1 VNIKQLQAYYGLKWN
16 PFLPEVPADA
26 LVKDESTK
34 RLCWRVEHVVM
45 DGGFAM
51 VTGEPGSGKSIA
63 LRQLQA
69 HLSELPELTVRVL
82 ARPQSHIRDFYR
94 EMGDVFGVELKTG
107 NRFGNFSALRSQW
120 LSHIKSSMFRP
131 VLLLDEAQ
139 ETPDEVLSELRLLSS
154 INLDSK
160 NILAVVLAGDS
171 RLPGKLRSTALLPL
185 ESRIRVR
192 HHLDKR
198 PPEEMAHILTELL
211 AHAGA
216 ETLLTP
222 GLIKTMAEHAMGNLR
237 AMMMLGTELLAAGA
251 QRQVRQ
257 LDEDLF
263 FEVFRDALK
272 KRKGTR

>member
-16 PFLPEVPADA
+16 PFLAEAPTEA
-26 LVKDESTK
+26 LVRDDSTK

-51 VTGEPGSGKSIA
+51 ITGEPGSGKSIA

-69 HLSELPELTVRVL
+69 HLSDIPELKVRVL

-94 EMGDVFGVELKTG
+94 EMGDIFGVDLKLG
-107 NRFGNFSALRSQW
+107 NRFGSFTTLRAQW
-120 LSHIKSSMFRP
+120 LSHIKSSLLRP
-131 VLLLDEAQ
+131 VLLIDEAQ

-154 INLDSK
+154 IDLDSK
-160 NILAVVLAGDS
+160 TILAVVLAGDS
-171 RLPGKLRSTALLPL
+171 RLPGKLRSAALLPL

-198 PPEEMAHILTELL
+198 PPEEMAHILTEIL
-211 AHAGA
+211 AAAGA
-216 ETLLTP
+216 ESLLTP
-222 GLIKTMAEHAMGNLR
+222 GLIRTLAEHAMGNLR
-237 AMMMLGTELLAAGA
+237 AMMMLGHELLSAGA
-251 QRQVRQ
+251 QRQARQ

-272 KRKGTR
+272 KKRAK

>member
-1 VNIKQLQAYYGLKWN
+1 MNLKQLQTYYGLKWN
-16 PFLPEVPADA
+16 PFLAEAPTEA
-26 LVKDESTK
+26 LVRDDSTK

-51 VTGEPGSGKSIA
+51 ITGEPGSGKSIA

-69 HLSELPELTVRVL
+69 HLSDIPELKVRVL

-94 EMGDVFGVELKTG
+94 EMGDIFGVDLKLG
-107 NRFGNFSALRSQW
+107 NRFGSFTTLRAQW
-120 LSHIKSSMFRP
+120 LSHIKSSLLRP
-131 VLLLDEAQ
+131 VLLIDEAQ

-154 INLDSK
+154 VDLDSK
-160 NILAVVLAGDS
+160 TILAVVLAGDS
-171 RLPGKLRSTALLPL
+171 RLPGKLRSAALLPL

-198 PPEEMAHILTELL
+198 PPEEMAQILTEILT
-211 AHAGA
+211 AAGA

-222 GLIKTMAEHAMGNLR
+222 GLIRTLAEHAMGNLR
-237 AMMMLGTELLAAGA
+237 AMMMLGHELLSAGA
-251 QRQVRQ
+251 QRQTRQ

-272 KRKGTR
+272 KKRVK

>member
-1 VNIKQLQAYYGLKWN
+1 MKWN
-16 PFLPEVPADA
+16 PFLAEAPTEA
-26 LVKDESTK
+26 LVRDESTK

-51 VTGEPGSGKSIA
+51 ITGEPGSGKSIA

-69 HLSELPELTVRVL
+69 HLSDIPELKVRVL

-94 EMGDVFGVELKTG
+94 EMGDIFGVDLKLG
-107 NRFGNFSALRSQW
+107 NRFGSFTTLRAQW
-120 LSHIKSSMFRP
+120 LSHIKSSLLRP
-131 VLLLDEAQ
+131 VLLIDEAQ

-154 INLDSK
+154 VDLDSK
-160 NILAVVLAGDS
+160 TILAVVLAGDS
-171 RLPGKLRSTALLPL
+171 RLPGKLRSAALLPL

-198 PPEEMAHILTELL
+198 PPEEMAQILTEILT
-211 AHAGA
+211 AAGA

-222 GLIKTMAEHAMGNLR
+222 GLIRTLAEHAMGNIR
-237 AMMMLGTELLAAGA
+237 AMMMLGHELLSAGA
-251 QRQVRQ
+251 QRQTRQ

-272 KRKGTR
+272 KKRAK

>member
-16 PFLPEVPADA
+16 PFLAEAPTEA
-26 LVKDESTK
+26 LVRDESTK

-51 VTGEPGSGKSIA
+51 ITGEPGSGKSIA

-69 HLSELPELTVRVL
+69 HLSDIPELKVRVL

-94 EMGDVFGVELKTG
+94 EMGDIFGVDLKLG
-107 NRFGNFSALRSQW
+107 NRFGSFTTLRAQW
-120 LSHIKSSMFRP
+120 LSHIKSSLLRP
-131 VLLLDEAQ
+131 VILIDEAQ

-154 INLDSK
+154 IDLDSK
-160 NILAVVLAGDS
+160 TILAVVLAGDS
-171 RLPGKLRSTALLPL
+171 RLPGKLRSAALLPL

-198 PPEEMAHILTELL
+198 PPEEMAHILTEIL
-211 AHAGA
+211 AAAGA
-216 ETLLTP
+216 ESLLTP
-222 GLIKTMAEHAMGNLR
+222 GLIRTLAEHAMGNLR
-237 AMMMLGTELLAAGA
+237 AMMMLGHELLSAGA
-251 QRQVRQ
+251 QRQARQ

-263 FEVFRDALK
+263 FEIFRDALK
-272 KRKGTR
+272 KKRAK